1 MQLPEWHQQTI
12 MQTARIGELGTFFVL
27 GCQKS
32 GTTWLERLL
41 DGHPQL
47 ACGGEGHIG
56 DLLANLLQQAAN
68 AYNAQGM
75 ANWKLGDEDLLSL
88 IRVAGDRILN
98 RYIERRDKP
107 DLKAVGDK
115 SPEYAL
121 AMPVLDRLYPN
132 AKYIHI
138 IRDGRDAC
146 VSGWAHLQRAGHQS
160 QFARFE
166 DYAEYFAQ
174 HHWVR
179 YIVTA
184 QEVGAQ
190 LGDRYLEVR
199 YESLKADPEAKVERL
214 LEFLGVDSDEQSVA
228 ACLEWGSFQ
237 RLSGGRNPGEENAQS
252 HFRKGVV
259 GDWKNQ
265 FSPEA
270 IERFERHAGATLDAL
285 GYPRGDTVEAVA

>member
-1 MQLPEWHQQTI
+1 MNFPDWYQQAI
-12 MQTARIGELGTFFVL
+12 MQTARVGELDVFFAF

-32 GTTWLERLL
+32 GTTWLEHLL

-47 ACGGEGHIG
+47 ACAGEGHIG

-68 AYNAQGM
+68 AYNAKDM
-75 ANWKLGDEDLLSL
+75 ANWKLDEQDLLSL
-88 IRVAGDRILN
+88 MRLAGDRLLH
-98 RYIERRDKP
+98 RYLQRRDKP
-107 DLKAVGDK
+107 GLKAVGDK

-121 AMPVLDRLYPN
+121 TMPVLDRLYPN

-146 VSGWAHLQRAGHQS
+146 VSGWAHLKRAGQQS
-160 QFARFE
+160 QFERFE

-184 QEVGAQ
+184 QEMGAQ
-190 LGDRYLEVR
+190 LGDRYIEAR
-199 YESLKADPEAKVERL
+199 YESLKADPEPKVEHL
-214 LEFLGVDSDEQSVA
+214 LAFLGVDCDEQSVA

-237 RLSGGRNPGEENAQS
+237 RLSGGRAPGEEDTQS
-252 HFRKGVV
+252 HFRKGIV
-259 GDWKNQ
+259 GDWHNH
-265 FSPEA
+265 FSAEA
-270 IERFERHAGATLDAL
+270 IERFEHHAGPALDAL
-285 GYPRGDTVEAVA
+285 GYPRGDTAEAVA